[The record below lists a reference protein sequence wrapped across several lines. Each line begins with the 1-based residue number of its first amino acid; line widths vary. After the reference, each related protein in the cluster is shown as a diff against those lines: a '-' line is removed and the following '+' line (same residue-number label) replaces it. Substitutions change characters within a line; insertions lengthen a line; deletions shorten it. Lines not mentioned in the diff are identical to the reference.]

1 MPNTLTPQE
10 VKSTIKSIEDNTH
23 MNQNDG
29 AKQSIVQ
36 NVKNSSTVSGSN
48 AFMQGHKG
56 GKQ

>member
-1 MPNTLTPQE
+1 MSNTRTPEE
-10 VKSTIKSIEDNTH
+10 VKSTIRSIEDNSQS
-23 MNQNDG
+23 NQNDG

-36 NVKNSSTVSGSN
+36 NVKNTQLSGSN